1 MATKRILVPVDG
13 SDSAM
18 RAVRFAIARAKE
30 SRAEI
35 HVLHVEPPPQYQ
47 EARLYAMREDIARL
61 HQEARQRLLQ
71 DAVDELQREGVPQ
84 VSHLA
89 DGEVA
94 YAIAQF
100 VEAQNMDEVV
110 MGTRGMTAFGQMLLG
125 SVASRVVHFV
135 KVPVTLV
142 K

>member
-1 MATKRILVPVDG
+1 MKRILVPVDG

-18 RAVRFAIARAKE
+18 RALHHAIACAKE
-30 SRAEI
+30 SGAEV
-35 HVLHVEPPPQYQ
+35 HVLHVEPPPHYQ
-47 EARLYAMREDIARL
+47 EARLYAMREDIARI

-71 DAVDELQREGVPQ
+71 DAVDELQRAGVPH

-100 VEAQNMDEVV
+100 ADAQRIDEVV
-110 MGTRGMTAFGQMLLG
+110 MGTRGMTAFGQALLG
-125 SVASRVVHFV
+125 SVASRVVHFA

>member
-13 SDSAM
+13 SDNAM
-18 RAVRFAIARAKE
+18 RALCHAIGRARDAGG
-30 SRAEI
+30 EI

-47 EARLYAMREDIARL
+47 EARLYAMREDIARI
-61 HQEARQRLLQ
+61 HREARQRLLQ
-71 DAVDELQREGVPQ
+71 DAVGELQQAGVPH

-94 YAIAQF
+94 HAIAQF
-100 VEAQNMDEVV
+100 AESQQMDEIV